1 MRNVYHKILIL
12 MNYLIKLNN
21 MKNKFIIYNRKSFN
35 MMKKLIL
42 MINYFKN

>member
-1 MRNVYHKILIL
+1 MRNVYNKILIL